1 MEREM
6 DESRQRDFQRFVKHL
21 HDSREGVVSAANW
34 LNSLGYSVTMPP
46 STVSDSYENRMDH
59 VDNGDLYINMR
70 VEVKRLGI
78 EFTSKEDWKFGDKFI
93 VCAKHSFDNAKPKP
107 YAYII
112 QSLDLTHIAVV
123 NSSTCKQW
131 YSEKRKDSRYEDM
144 TQNFYLCPID
154 LVRFHAV

>member
-1 MEREM
+1 M
-6 DESRQRDFQRFVKHL
+6 DESKQRDFQRFVKHL

-112 QSLDLTHIAVV
+112 QSLNLTHIAVV
-123 NSSTCKQW
+123 NSSTCKQ
-131 YSEKRKDSRYEDM
+131 KRKDSRYEDM

>member
-6 DESRQRDFQRFVKHL
+6 DESKQRDFQRFVKHL

-112 QSLDLTHIAVV
+112 QSLNLTHIAVV
-123 NSSTCKQW
+123 NSSTCKQ
-131 YSEKRKDSRYEDM
+131 KRKDSRYEDM